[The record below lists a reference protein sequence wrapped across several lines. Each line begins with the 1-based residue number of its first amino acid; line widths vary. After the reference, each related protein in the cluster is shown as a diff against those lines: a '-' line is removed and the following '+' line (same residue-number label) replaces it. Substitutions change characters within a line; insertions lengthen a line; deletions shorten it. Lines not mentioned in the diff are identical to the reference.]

1 MKRVPRDVEVTFQE
15 RSKREGHEWEGKWN
29 GEKEQPA
36 RDSIFLMY
44 GRKQLMLSVYIADSF
59 SLGTG
64 SSLSRSKHQRKSPL
78 HLELHYRIVW
88 HREGGRDLTCLRKYR
103 T

>member
-1 MKRVPRDVEVTFQE
+1 MAAEDRARREALKRVPRDVEVTFQE

-44 GRKQLMLSVYIADSF
+44 G
-59 SLGTG
+59 
-64 SSLSRSKHQRKSPL
+64 
-78 HLELHYRIVW
+78 
-88 HREGGRDLTCLRKYR
+88 
-103 T
+103 